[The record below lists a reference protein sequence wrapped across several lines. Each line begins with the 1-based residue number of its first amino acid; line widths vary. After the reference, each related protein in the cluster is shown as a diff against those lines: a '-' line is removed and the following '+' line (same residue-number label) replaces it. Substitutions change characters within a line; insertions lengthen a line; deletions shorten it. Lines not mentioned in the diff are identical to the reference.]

1 MRRNNRKKLNSTDNL
16 NTILYITGGIFIL
29 ALIAFGI
36 TFVTYSGKNSIED
49 LDTEYLAQFE
59 NNKVE
64 NTTSAST
71 SIGKN
76 VEEAKNELNKE
87 NENTVKIYKS
97 NINENNSKNSQTQ
110 IKKTTESK
118 SNKSELRF
126 EKPIDGEI
134 IKEFTSD
141 NLVYSETLKEWITHF
156 GIDIKAERATEVK
169 AAEKGKVKSIK
180 NDPRYGLTIIIEH
193 EDGYKTLY
201 SNLLTTEFVSEG
213 EEVSKGQ
220 IIASI
225 GDSAIYEIVDES
237 HLHFEIIKNGENLNP
252 QDIIKY

>member
-64 NTTSAST
+64 NSTSAST

-97 NINENNSKNSQTQ
+97 NI
-110 IKKTTESK
+110 
-118 SNKSELRF
+118 F
-126 EKPIDGEI
+126 G
-134 IKEFTSD
+134 
-141 NLVYSETLKEWITHF
+141 VYSVCYDF
-156 GIDIKAERATEVK
+156 
-169 AAEKGKVKSIK
+169 
-180 NDPRYGLTIIIEH
+180 
-193 EDGYKTLY
+193 
-201 SNLLTTEFVSEG
+201 SNF
-213 EEVSKGQ
+213 
-220 IIASI
+220 
-225 GDSAIYEIVDES
+225 
-237 HLHFEIIKNGENLNP
+237 
-252 QDIIKY
+252 KYWFK